1 MTSRVLGER
10 DLNRAV
16 LARQGLLEPFDEPL
30 PRVLERIGGIQAQY
44 APAMYIGLWSRMRS
58 FARSDLTRALQQRTV
73 AQGTL
78 LRGTIHLVS
87 REDYWP
93 FAVAVRPELRAW
105 FVKVSKGDPSLVE
118 LERAAKTVQA
128 TLHHR
133 PLRQTE
139 IDELVGRRNRAGIN
153 MVLDIVRIP
162 PSGTWE
168 RRRADLHADAEG
180 WLGPPEVSVRDA
192 QVLLVRRY
200 LGGFGPAT
208 RAEIANWAGL
218 PVRTIAAALDRID
231 HMTYEAED
239 GSTLVD
245 LPDAPLPDPASPV
258 PVRFLPTWDAT
269 LLVHARRARILP
281 EAYRPKVFNTK
292 TPHSVPTFLVDGS
305 VAGTWRYEDGR
316 VELTEFDP
324 LSRRVRREAEQAAD
338 ALAAFHR

>member
-1 MTSRVLGER
+1 MTSRLLGER

-30 PRVLERIGGIQAQY
+30 PRVLERVGGIQAQY

-73 AQGTL
+73 VQGTL

-93 FAVAVRPELRAW
+93 FAVAVRAELREW
-105 FVKVSKGDPSLVE
+105 FVKVSKGDPSQEE

-128 TLHHR
+128 ALHHR

-168 RRRADLHADAEG
+168 RRRADLHADAWG
-180 WLGPPEVSVRDA
+180 WLGPPDVSVLDA

-208 RAEIANWAGL
+208 RA
-218 PVRTIAAALDRID
+218 RDR
-231 HMTYEAED
+231 EL
-239 GSTLVD
+239 GR
-245 LPDAPLPDPASPV
+245 APGA
-258 PVRFLPTWDAT
+258 
-269 LLVHARRARILP
+269 VHRRRARP
-281 EAYRPKVFNTK
+281 NRPRDLRGRGRIDLGR
-292 TPHSVPTFLVDGS
+292 PAGRAAARPGQPSPGAVPADVGRH
-305 VAGTWRYEDGR
+305 VAGSRSAR
-316 VELTEFDP
+316 ADP
-324 LSRRVRREAEQAAD
+324 A
-338 ALAAFHR
+338 

>member
-73 AQGTL
+73 VQGTL

-93 FAVAVRPELRAW
+93 FAVAVRPELREW
-105 FVKVSKGDPSLVE
+105 FVKVSKGDPSEAE

-128 TLHHR
+128 ALHHR

-162 PSGTWE
+162 PSGTWD

-180 WLGPPEVSVRDA
+180 WLGPPDVSVLDA

-218 PVRTIAAALDRID
+218 PVRSVAAALD
-231 HMTYEAED
+231 
-239 GSTLVD
+239 
-245 LPDAPLPDPASPV
+245 
-258 PVRFLPTWDAT
+258 
-269 LLVHARRARILP
+269 
-281 EAYRPKVFNTK
+281 
-292 TPHSVPTFLVDGS
+292 
-305 VAGTWRYEDGR
+305 
-316 VELTEFDP
+316 
-324 LSRRVRREAEQAAD
+324 
-338 ALAAFHR
+338 

>member
-30 PRVLERIGGIQAQY
+30 PMVLERIGGIQAQY

-73 AQGTL
+73 VQGTL

-87 REDYWP
+87 RGDYWP
-93 FAVAVRPELRAW
+93 FAVAVRPELRGW
-105 FVKVSKGDPSLVE
+105 FVKVSKGDPSQAE

-128 TLHHR
+128 TLHDR

-180 WLGPPEVSVRDA
+180 WLGPPDVSVLDA

-208 RAEIANWAGL
+208 RA
-218 PVRTIAAALDRID
+218 
-231 HMTYEAED
+231 
-239 GSTLVD
+239 
-245 LPDAPLPDPASPV
+245 
-258 PVRFLPTWDAT
+258 
-269 LLVHARRARILP
+269 
-281 EAYRPKVFNTK
+281 
-292 TPHSVPTFLVDGS
+292 
-305 VAGTWRYEDGR
+305 
-316 VELTEFDP
+316 
-324 LSRRVRREAEQAAD
+324 
-338 ALAAFHR
+338 

>member
-1 MTSRVLGER
+1 MAARVLTER
-10 DLNRAV
+10 ELNRAV
-16 LARQGLLEPFDEPL
+16 LARQGLLEPFDDPL

-44 APAMYIGLWSRMRS
+44 APAMYVGLWSRMRS
-58 FARSDLTRALQQRTV
+58 FERDGLTRALEQRSV
-73 AQGTL
+73 VQGTL

-93 FAVAVRPELRAW
+93 FAVAVRQELREW
-105 FVKVSKGDPSLVE
+105 FVNVTKGNPPEAE
-118 LERAAKTVQA
+118 LERAVKTVQA
-128 TLHHR
+128 ALRDR
-133 PLRQTE
+133 PLRQVE
-139 IDELVGRRNRAGIN
+139 IDELIGRPARAGIN
-153 MVLDIVRIP
+153 MVLDLVRIP

-180 WLGPPEVSVRDA
+180 WLGPPDISAEDA
-192 QVLLVRRY
+192 QFLLVRRY

-218 PVRTIAAALDRID
+218 PVRAVVAALDRID
-231 HMTYEAED
+231 HVTYEAED
-239 GSTLVD
+239 GSPLVD
-245 LPDAPLPDPASPV
+245 LPDGPLPDPTAPV
-258 PVRFLPTWDAT
+258 PVRFLPTWDTT

-281 EAYRPKVFNTK
+281 EEHRPKVFNTK

-316 VELTEFDP
+316 VELTEFDR
-324 LSRRVRREAEQAAD
+324 LSRRVRREAEQAAE

>member
-1 MTSRVLGER
+1 MV
-10 DLNRAV
+10 
-16 LARQGLLEPFDEPL
+16 
-30 PRVLERIGGIQAQY
+30 
-44 APAMYIGLWSRMRS
+44 
-58 FARSDLTRALQQRTV
+58 
-73 AQGTL
+73 QGTL

-93 FAVAVRPELRAW
+93 FAVAVRSELRDW
-105 FVKVSKGDPSLVE
+105 FVKVSKGDPSQAE
-118 LERAAKTVQA
+118 LERAAKIVQA

-180 WLGPPEVSVRDA
+180 WLGPPDVSVLDA

-218 PVRTIAAALDRID
+218 PVRSVAAALDRID
-231 HMTYEAED
+231 HVTYPAED

-281 EAYRPKVFNTK
+281 EATGRGVQHQDPTLGPDIPGRRVSRRHLAIRGRP
-292 TPHSVPTFLVDGS
+292 
-305 VAGTWRYEDGR
+305 GR
-316 VELTEFDP
+316 AATEFDP